1 MQSEELD
8 IPTGVSSSIVNNLWL
23 CCFMSVEVC
32 NRRPAFSIVIRA
44 AVVYSEQQIATQE
57 EKTMDLLI
65 EGFKTFGPI
74 VVIIASIVVFS
85 WKVPSKK
92 DVERVLNIL
101 RADMIRL
108 NDKMG
113 TNFHAVYDKMDTNFR
128 TINDKIDANFQTTQ
142 ADIRKLNDKIESYSQ
157 ATHERIDNASTEL
170 RAEIR
175 TMNQNYIDHLARHE
189 EQALKARETQGD

>member
-1 MQSEELD
+1 
-8 IPTGVSSSIVNNLWL
+8 
-23 CCFMSVEVC
+23 
-32 NRRPAFSIVIRA
+32 
-44 AVVYSEQQIATQE
+44 
-57 EKTMDLLI
+57 MDLLI
-65 EGFKTFGPI
+65 EGFKTFGPV

-92 DVERVLNIL
+92 DVERGLNIL

-108 NDKMG
+108 NDKMD

-157 ATHERIDNASTEL
+157 ATHERIDNASMEL

>member
-1 MQSEELD
+1 
-8 IPTGVSSSIVNNLWL
+8 
-23 CCFMSVEVC
+23 
-32 NRRPAFSIVIRA
+32 
-44 AVVYSEQQIATQE
+44 
-57 EKTMDLLI
+57 MDLLI

-108 NDKMG
+108 NDKMD

-157 ATHERIDNASTEL
+157 ATHERIDNASMEL

>member
-1 MQSEELD
+1 
-8 IPTGVSSSIVNNLWL
+8 
-23 CCFMSVEVC
+23 
-32 NRRPAFSIVIRA
+32 
-44 AVVYSEQQIATQE
+44 
-57 EKTMDLLI
+57 MDLLI

-108 NDKMG
+108 NDKMD

>member
-1 MQSEELD
+1 
-8 IPTGVSSSIVNNLWL
+8 
-23 CCFMSVEVC
+23 
-32 NRRPAFSIVIRA
+32 
-44 AVVYSEQQIATQE
+44 
-57 EKTMDLLI
+57 MDLLI

-108 NDKMG
+108 NDKMD

-189 EQALKARETQGD
+189 EQALKTRETQGD

>member
-1 MQSEELD
+1 
-8 IPTGVSSSIVNNLWL
+8 
-23 CCFMSVEVC
+23 
-32 NRRPAFSIVIRA
+32 
-44 AVVYSEQQIATQE
+44 
-57 EKTMDLLI
+57 MDLLI
-65 EGFKTFGPI
+65 EGFKTFGPV

-108 NDKMG
+108 NDKM
-113 TNFHAVYDKMDTNFR
+113 DTNFR

-142 ADIRKLNDKIESYSQ
+142 ADIRKLNDKMESYSQ
-157 ATHERIDNASTEL
+157 ATHERIDNASMEL

>member
-1 MQSEELD
+1 
-8 IPTGVSSSIVNNLWL
+8 
-23 CCFMSVEVC
+23 
-32 NRRPAFSIVIRA
+32 
-44 AVVYSEQQIATQE
+44 
-57 EKTMDLLI
+57 MDLLI
-65 EGFKTFGPI
+65 EGFKTFGPV

-108 NDKMG
+108 NDKMD

-142 ADIRKLNDKIESYSQ
+142 ADIRKLNDKMESYSQ

-189 EQALKARETQGD
+189 EQALEARETQGD